1 MSSYIPTTTDASP
14 AKHYLTTR
22 QGTALSPLF
31 PSITGRAIKQALRSS
46 TGDQLL
52 EQRSLRRGALQELAA
67 QGMALTTLLLFK
79 RSHNDCN
86 AAEVS
91 GSRHQGSGSEQR
103 DDRRGESDVRMT
115 QGSPDATPTK
125 NKYVNNGESIREKL
139 RHIGQAAAS
148 WHDLGRCNP
157 RTEELPPHLK
167 PEAIGALD
175 WNLLEKLEKTAQ
187 QEHERSDV
195 MLWVTDSEYY

>member
-1 MSSYIPTTTDASP
+1 MSGFKIDQQKVMITFCRGKTVAKRGAYTVSSYIPTTTDASP

-67 QGMALTTLLLFK
+67 QGMALTTLLLF
-79 RSHNDCN
+79 
-86 AAEVS
+86 S
-91 GSRHQGSGSEQR
+91 GHKTTEMLLRYLGHGGSGSEQR

-115 QGSPDATPTK
+115 QGPPAATPTM
-125 NKYVNNGESIREKL
+125 NKYVDPLVWLVN
-139 RHIGQAAAS
+139 Q
-148 WHDLGRCNP
+148 
-157 RTEELPPHLK
+157 
-167 PEAIGALD
+167 
-175 WNLLEKLEKTAQ
+175 
-187 QEHERSDV
+187 
-195 MLWVTDSEYY
+195 